1 MRLFY
6 QCHVT
11 LSWDLQGTAPAPR
24 AYHTATQVG
33 RRIFII
39 GGYGGHGQV
48 LCNPVYLEIKKDVCS
63 KQIYLT
69 ILKVTVAR
77 LVITVAEVHIS
88 NIMSTFAEEAV
99 LQRRT
104 RA

>member
-6 QCHVT
+6 QMTLT

-24 AYHTATQVG
+24 AFHTATQVG

-48 LCNPVYLEIKKDVCS
+48 LDKPVYLENKKDIVS

-69 ILKVTVAR
+69 ILKVTVA
-77 LVITVAEVHIS
+77 
-88 NIMSTFAEEAV
+88 
-99 LQRRT
+99 
-104 RA
+104 

>member
-1 MRLFY
+1 MIS
-6 QCHVT
+6 VMT
-11 LSWDLQGTAPAPR
+11 LSRDLQGTAPAPR

-48 LCNPVYLEIKKDVCS
+48 LDKPVYLKNKKDIGS

-69 ILKVTVAR
+69 ISKATVA
-77 LVITVAEVHIS
+77 
-88 NIMSTFAEEAV
+88 
-99 LQRRT
+99 
-104 RA
+104 

>member
-1 MRLFY
+1 MRIY
-6 QCHVT
+6 QCHLT

-24 AYHTATQVG
+24 AFHTATQVG

-48 LCNPVYLEIKKDVCS
+48 LYLEFKKDVCS

-69 ILKVTVAR
+69 ILKVTVA
-77 LVITVAEVHIS
+77 
-88 NIMSTFAEEAV
+88 
-99 LQRRT
+99 
-104 RA
+104 

>member
-1 MRLFY
+1 MRFY
-6 QCHVT
+6 QCHLT

-24 AYHTATQVG
+24 AFHTATQVG

-48 LCNPVYLEIKKDVCS
+48 LDKPVYLKNKKDIGS

-69 ILKVTVAR
+69 ISKATVA
-77 LVITVAEVHIS
+77 
-88 NIMSTFAEEAV
+88 
-99 LQRRT
+99 
-104 RA
+104 